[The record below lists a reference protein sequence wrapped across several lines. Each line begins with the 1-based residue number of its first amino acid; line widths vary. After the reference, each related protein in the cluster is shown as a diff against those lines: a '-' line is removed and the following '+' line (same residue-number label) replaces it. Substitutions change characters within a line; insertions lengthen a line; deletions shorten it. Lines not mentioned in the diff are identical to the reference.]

1 MNLTGMLD
9 TLNRLSDELEATKQ
23 EMRAELN
30 AAKLRQLET
39 EKELNTTREILKIG
53 TDLFDNNNAF
63 Q

>member
-9 TLNRLSDELEATKQ
+9 MLNRLSEELEATTQ

-39 EKELNTTREILKIG
+39 EKELNATKHELNITREVLKIG
-53 TDLFDNNNAF
+53 NG
-63 Q
+63 QK

>member
-9 TLNRLSDELEATKQ
+9 MLNRLSEELEATTQ

-39 EKELNTTREILKIG
+39 EKELSATKHELNITREVLKIG
-53 TDLFDNNNAF
+53 NG
-63 Q
+63 QK